1 VLNVYLLYCVAK
13 IQNNLQFTISF
24 FAFYLYLCAENMK
37 HSKISLIALL
47 LSSLSMMAMADDKL
61 TGTVIGASPSVD
73 YVTFGPSTTV
83 NTPAMAFDGDL
94 NTYYASYDRDYTW
107 VGLDLGT
114 PHVITRLGWSP
125 RNDSHGP
132 QRVQLGV
139 FEGANREDFMD
150 ALPLYI
156 IDQQGTIGK
165 MSYADVDCSKG
176 FRYVRYIGP
185 SDARCNIAELEF
197 YGVQSGGD
205 NSNLY
210 RPSNLPLVT
219 IHTLNGEI
227 PYDKVHDISAQLTIV
242 GADGS
247 LLSEPGNI
255 RERGNGSRTFPKR
268 PYRIK
273 FNKKQHVLDS
283 PAKAKKWTLINN
295 YGDKTLLRN
304 LLAFELSRRMD
315 MPYTP
320 YAQSVDVLLNGEYKG
335 NYQLCDQIDVNPR
348 RVNIDEMTTDD
359 NSGPAL
365 TGGYFLEVDAYANEE
380 PFYFYSSRNNPV
392 TVKSPDADS
401 ITSAQSYYIKTYFNK
416 MEQQWL
422 QYLDLNTFLRHFLVG
437 ELSGNT
443 DTYWSVFMYKHRGN
457 DTIFTGPVWDFDLAF
472 ENDDRTYP
480 VNNKND
486 YIYRSGGS
494 CAGNMKSFV
503 DKIVVNS
510 AAAKKR
516 MLSIWDEARQKGLTE
531 ENLIDYTD
539 SLVEM
544 LQTSQRLNFLRWP
557 IMNQKVH
564 QNPVLWGGYDAEV
577 QNVRR
582 FVRERIAWMDK
593 KLGYTYVDG
602 IEEVESPSFI
612 DYNRPYEVFR
622 LNGQF
627 CGRDT
632 KALPRG
638 LYIIRQGQVRR
649 KVEIY

>member
-1 VLNVYLLYCVAK
+1 
-13 IQNNLQFTISF
+13 
-24 FAFYLYLCAENMK
+24 MK
-37 HSKISLIALL
+37 HSKITLIALL
-47 LSSLSMMAMADDKL
+47 LSSLPMMAMADDKL
-61 TGTVIGASPSVD
+61 TGTVMGTSPSVD

-83 NTPAMAFDGDL
+83 NTPAMAFDGNL

-107 VGLDLGT
+107 VGLDLGA
-114 PHVITRLGWSP
+114 PYVITRLGWSP

-156 IDQQGTIGK
+156 IDQQGTIGQ
-165 MSYADVDCSKG
+165 MSYANVDCSKG

-197 YGVQSGGD
+197 YGEQSEGD

-227 PYDKVHDISAQLTIV
+227 PYDKEHDISAQLTIV

-247 LLSEPGNI
+247 LLSEQGNI

-283 PAKAKKWTLINN
+283 PAKAKKWTLVNN

-365 TGGYFLEVDAYANEE
+365 TGGYFIEVDAYANEE

-401 ITSAQSYYIKTYFNK
+401 ITSAQSYYIKTHFNK

-472 ENDDRTYP
+472 ENDERTYP

-494 CAGNMKSFV
+494 CAGNMRSFV

-510 AAAKKR
+510 AVAKKR
-516 MLSIWDEARQKGLTE
+516 MLGIWDEARQKGLTE

-539 SLVEM
+539 SLAEM

-627 CGRDT
+627 CGHDT
-632 KALPRG
+632 KALSRG